1 MNDHP
6 LKVEHHNTTSDGGSI
21 ASKDY
26 EDRYFQDNGF
36 DESKEV
42 YIGGNNLE
50 ERWESFSGSCF
61 TIGEL
66 GFGLGLNFLTTMHC
80 WLKKERSFNLDY
92 IGIDKKIL
100 EKKNLVLLEEAFPNL
115 KKEINIFKECD
126 VVGHNGF
133 ECISIPD
140 LKIRLI
146 LVTEDVQKAINDICI
161 SNIDAWF
168 LDGFDPKKNPEM
180 WTEDVLKAVFDL
192 SSSDSSF
199 SSFTSVGRIRRALLE
214 NGFEVNKVPGFG
226 TKRHRIVGR
235 KFEENKK
242 SLDIEYFDMENLY
255 KTKDDYTANE
265 IEVFIDENKDQLKRE
280 YIDFKYVILNPKN
293 LIGIEEFN
301 QEFFDEIDSIENKI
315 SQGSTFD
322 TILEDINV
330 DIIEVNEFAPS
341 SSKQINEDLIYSK
354 KTSKIDLIESG
365 DNFLLYNIDNQYDRA
380 PDLNDEII
388 KGEIVELIYQKGK
401 FDYNREIIEEIQKK
415 KFDNSKFEELAGS
428 NKEYSSINSIE
439 DDKLIDINSVKM
451 LYALPVNSFAL
462 VNKEDKIYLVKIT
475 GTNKN
480 SFNKTDE
487 KYLKFVNSQNTNNRK
502 SILQSYD
509 QLLNDK
515 YQVQLNQK
523 TIDRVKNY
531 FK

>member
-1 MNDHP
+1 MIEK
-6 LKVEHHNTTSDGGSI
+6 LKNLGWKQFGGLVLIVIIIIAFGFGGFGGGFSTNNQNNIAKINKTNVTTQDFIDYVNQSGISQEAIRDNLENNIIEELLSGLISTTLIDLEIEDFDISI
-21 ASKDY
+21 NERTILKNIKENKNFHDENGTFQRIKY
-26 EDRYFQDNGF
+26 EKFLL
-36 DESKEV
+36 S
-42 YIGGNNLE
+42 NNLSATMFE
-50 ERWESFSGSCF
+50 LQLKNRELQKHLFDFIGAG
-61 TIGEL
+61 TITP
-66 GFGLGLNFLTTMHC
+66 NFL
-80 WLKKERSFNLDY
+80 
-92 IGIDKKIL
+92 I
-100 EKKNLVLLEEAFPNL
+100 EK
-115 KKEINIFKECD
+115 
-126 VVGHNGF
+126 
-133 ECISIPD
+133 
-140 LKIRLI
+140 
-146 LVTEDVQKAINDICI
+146 
-161 SNIDAWF
+161 
-168 LDGFDPKKNPEM
+168 
-180 WTEDVLKAVFDL
+180 
-192 SSSDSSF
+192 
-199 SSFTSVGRIRRALLE
+199 
-214 NGFEVNKVPGFG
+214 
-226 TKRHRIVGR
+226 
-235 KFEENKK
+235 KFEENNK
-242 SLDIEYFDMENLY
+242 SLNIEYFDMENLY

-322 TILEDINV
+322 TILADINV

-341 SSKQINEDLIYSK
+341 SNKQINEDLIYSK
-354 KTSKIDLIESG
+354 KASKIDLIENG

>member
-1 MNDHP
+1 MIEK
-6 LKVEHHNTTSDGGSI
+6 LKNLGWKQFGGLVLIVIIII
-21 ASKDY
+21 A
-26 EDRYFQDNGF
+26 F
-36 DESKEV
+36 
-42 YIGGNNLE
+42 
-50 ERWESFSGSCF
+50 
-61 TIGEL
+61 
-66 GFGLGLNFLTTMHC
+66 GFGGFGGGFSTNNQNNIAKINKTNVTTQDFIDYVNQSGISQ
-80 WLKKERSFNLDY
+80 EAIRDNLDNN
-92 IGIDKKIL
+92 IIEELLSGLISTTLIDL
-100 EKKNLVLLEEAFPNL
+100 EIK
-115 KKEINIFKECD
+115 D
-126 VVGHNGF
+126 
-133 ECISIPD
+133 
-140 LKIRLI
+140 
-146 LVTEDVQKAINDICI
+146 
-161 SNIDAWF
+161 
-168 LDGFDPKKNPEM
+168 
-180 WTEDVLKAVFDL
+180 FDL
-192 SSSDSSF
+192 SINEKTILKNIKENKNFHD
-199 SSFTSVGRIRRALLE
+199 E
-214 NGFEVNKVPGFG
+214 NGAFQRIKYEKFLLSNNLSAPMFELQLKNRELQKHLFDFIGAG
-226 TKRHRIVGR
+226 TITPNFLIEK
-235 KFEENKK
+235 KFEENNK

-255 KTKDDYTANE
+255 KTKNDYTANE

-330 DIIEVNEFAPS
+330 EIIEVNEFAPS

-354 KTSKIDLIESG
+354 KASKIDLIENG

>member
-1 MNDHP
+1 MIEK
-6 LKVEHHNTTSDGGSI
+6 LKNLGWKQFGGLVLIVIIIIAFGFGGFGGGFSTNNQNNIAKINKTNVTTQDFI
-21 ASKDY
+21 DY
-26 EDRYFQDNGF
+26 VNQSGISQEAIRD
-36 DESKEV
+36 
-42 YIGGNNLE
+42 NLE
-50 ERWESFSGSCF
+50 NNIIEELLSGLIS
-61 TIGEL
+61 
-66 GFGLGLNFLTTMHC
+66 TT
-80 WLKKERSFNLDY
+80 L
-92 IGIDKKIL
+92 IDL
-100 EKKNLVLLEEAFPNL
+100 EIK
-115 KKEINIFKECD
+115 D
-126 VVGHNGF
+126 
-133 ECISIPD
+133 
-140 LKIRLI
+140 
-146 LVTEDVQKAINDICI
+146 
-161 SNIDAWF
+161 
-168 LDGFDPKKNPEM
+168 
-180 WTEDVLKAVFDL
+180 FDL
-192 SSSDSSF
+192 SINERTILKNIKENKNFHD
-199 SSFTSVGRIRRALLE
+199 E
-214 NGFEVNKVPGFG
+214 NGTFQRIKYEKFLLSNNLSAAMFELQLKNRELQKHLFDFIGAG
-226 TKRHRIVGR
+226 TITPNFLIEK
-235 KFEENKK
+235 KFEENNK

-301 QEFFDEIDSIENKI
+301 QDFFDEIDSIENKI

-354 KTSKIDLIESG
+354 KASKIDLIESG

-428 NKEYSSINSIE
+428 NKKYSSINSIE

>member
-1 MNDHP
+1 
-6 LKVEHHNTTSDGGSI
+6 
-21 ASKDY
+21 
-26 EDRYFQDNGF
+26 
-36 DESKEV
+36 
-42 YIGGNNLE
+42 
-50 ERWESFSGSCF
+50 
-61 TIGEL
+61 
-66 GFGLGLNFLTTMHC
+66 
-80 WLKKERSFNLDY
+80 
-92 IGIDKKIL
+92 
-100 EKKNLVLLEEAFPNL
+100 
-115 KKEINIFKECD
+115 
-126 VVGHNGF
+126 
-133 ECISIPD
+133 
-140 LKIRLI
+140 
-146 LVTEDVQKAINDICI
+146 
-161 SNIDAWF
+161 
-168 LDGFDPKKNPEM
+168 
-180 WTEDVLKAVFDL
+180 
-192 SSSDSSF
+192 
-199 SSFTSVGRIRRALLE
+199 
-214 NGFEVNKVPGFG
+214 
-226 TKRHRIVGR
+226 
-235 KFEENKK
+235 
-242 SLDIEYFDMENLY
+242 MENLY
-255 KTKDDYTANE
+255 KTKDDYTAIEIQEFINE
-265 IEVFIDENKDQLKRE
+265 NEEQLKRE

-322 TILEDINV
+322 TILADINV

-341 SSKQINEDLIYSK
+341 SNKQINEDLIYSK
-354 KTSKIDLIESG
+354 KASKIDLIENG

-401 FDYNREIIEEIQKK
+401 FDYNRKIIEEIQKK

-428 NKEYSSINSIE
+428 NKEYSSISSIE
-439 DDKLIDINSVKM
+439 DYELIDINSVKM

-487 KYLKFVNSQNTNNRK
+487 KYLKFVNSENTNNRK

>member
-1 MNDHP
+1 MIEK
-6 LKVEHHNTTSDGGSI
+6 LKNLGWKQFGGLVLIVIIII
-21 ASKDY
+21 A
-26 EDRYFQDNGF
+26 F
-36 DESKEV
+36 
-42 YIGGNNLE
+42 
-50 ERWESFSGSCF
+50 
-61 TIGEL
+61 
-66 GFGLGLNFLTTMHC
+66 GFGGFGGGFSTNNQNNIAKINKTNVTTQDFIDYVNQSGISQ
-80 WLKKERSFNLDY
+80 EAIRDNLDNN
-92 IGIDKKIL
+92 IIEELLSGLISTTLIDL
-100 EKKNLVLLEEAFPNL
+100 EIK
-115 KKEINIFKECD
+115 D
-126 VVGHNGF
+126 
-133 ECISIPD
+133 
-140 LKIRLI
+140 
-146 LVTEDVQKAINDICI
+146 
-161 SNIDAWF
+161 
-168 LDGFDPKKNPEM
+168 
-180 WTEDVLKAVFDL
+180 FDL
-192 SSSDSSF
+192 SINERTILKIIKENKNFHD
-199 SSFTSVGRIRRALLE
+199 E
-214 NGFEVNKVPGFG
+214 NGTFQRIKYEKFLLSNNLSAPMFELQLKNRELQKHLFDFIGAG
-226 TKRHRIVGR
+226 TITPNFLIEK
-235 KFEENKK
+235 KFEENNK

-354 KTSKIDLIESG
+354 KASKIDLIENG

>member
-1 MNDHP
+1 MIEK
-6 LKVEHHNTTSDGGSI
+6 LKELGWKKTGGFLVMAFVAFAFIFGGFGGGFSTNNQNNIAKINKTNVTTQDFIDYVNQSGISQEAIRDNLDNNIIEELLSGLISTTLIDLEIEDFDISI
-21 ASKDY
+21 NERTILKNIKENKNFHDENGTFQRIKY
-26 EDRYFQDNGF
+26 EKFLL
-36 DESKEV
+36 S
-42 YIGGNNLE
+42 NNLSAPMFE
-50 ERWESFSGSCF
+50 LQLKNRELQKHLFDFIGAG
-61 TIGEL
+61 TITP
-66 GFGLGLNFLTTMHC
+66 NFL
-80 WLKKERSFNLDY
+80 
-92 IGIDKKIL
+92 I
-100 EKKNLVLLEEAFPNL
+100 EK
-115 KKEINIFKECD
+115 
-126 VVGHNGF
+126 
-133 ECISIPD
+133 
-140 LKIRLI
+140 
-146 LVTEDVQKAINDICI
+146 
-161 SNIDAWF
+161 
-168 LDGFDPKKNPEM
+168 
-180 WTEDVLKAVFDL
+180 
-192 SSSDSSF
+192 
-199 SSFTSVGRIRRALLE
+199 
-214 NGFEVNKVPGFG
+214 
-226 TKRHRIVGR
+226 
-235 KFEENKK
+235 KFEENNK

-354 KTSKIDLIESG
+354 KASKIDLIESG